1 MVLETQSDFC
11 EEFFREEL
19 IERRIF
25 VREAIGIDKE
35 KLNCK
40 RVRDS
45 RMFNIEN
52 MVVCRVYVRLV
63 PFLLF
68 DHHKNLQKPI

>member
-11 EEFFREEL
+11 EEFLREEL

-25 VREAIGIDKE
+25 EREAIGIDRE

-45 RMFNIEN
+45 RMFSTEN
-52 MVVCRVYVRLV
+52 MVVMRD
-63 PFLLF
+63 F
-68 DHHKNLQKPI
+68 